1 MASFLFVPYSVA
13 GHVHPMLPVMAEL
26 AARGERVRALV
37 GAAFADAVRD
47 AGAAAI
53 GLDAVPDVFVPERF
67 VGAAALRFAVGRA
80 RRPGT
85 NARAARVLAREVRC
99 SRPDLM
105 VLDPMIGWA
114 ERVARRSG
122 VPSALFSTTFAVN
135 ENVCAVVD
143 GAPRWVS
150 RLRPIVRRYRYPQRL
165 VLVNAVPDL
174 QPAADRLAGE
184 VHLVGPLLRARHPD
198 REMLELHVP
207 HGHRVLY
214 VSPGTVYARRTAFF
228 HAIMDAFVDAPWL
241 VVLATGQLDPDALG
255 STPSNVVVRR
265 QVPQALVLDHSD
277 VFLTHAG
284 MNSSLE
290 GLAAGVPMAL
300 APRSREQRFLA
311 RRLVT
316 LGVGAYIDVRR
327 GNPLR
332 LRQAITALADD
343 PGVRAAASG
352 WREHLK
358 ITDGPRL
365 AANLLS
371 GSVRA
376 PGADSG

>member
-1 MASFLFVPYSVA
+1 
-13 GHVHPMLPVMAEL
+13 MLPVMAEL
-26 AARGERVRALV
+26 AARGEGVRALV
-37 GAAFADAVRD
+37 GTAFADAVRD
-47 AGAAAI
+47 AGAEAI
-53 GLDAVPDVFVPERF
+53 VLDAVPDVFVPERF
-67 VGAAALRFAVGRA
+67 VGAAAVRFAVGRI

-85 NARAARVLAREVRC
+85 NARAARALAREVRR
-99 SRPDLM
+99 SRPDVM

-114 ERVARRSG
+114 DRVARRSG

-135 ENVCAVVD
+135 DDVCAVVD
-143 GAPRWVS
+143 GTPRWVS
-150 RLRPIVRRYRYPQRL
+150 RLRPIVRRYRYPHRL

-174 QPAADRLAGE
+174 QPAAGRLAGD
-184 VHLVGPLLRARHPD
+184 VHLVGPLQRSRHSD
-198 REMLELHVP
+198 REMLELQVP
-207 HGHRVLY
+207 RGHRVLY
-214 VSPGTVYARRTAFF
+214 VSPGTVYARGMAFF
-228 HAIMDAFVDAPWL
+228 HAIADAFADAPWL
-241 VVLATGQLDPDALG
+241 VVLATGHLDPDALG

-265 QVPQALVLDHSD
+265 QVPQPLVLDHSD

-316 LGVGAYIDVRR
+316 LGVGAHIDVRQ
-327 GNPLR
+327 GDPQA

-343 PGVRAAASG
+343 PAVRAAATG

-358 ITDGPRL
+358 ATDGPRL
-365 AANLLS
+365 AADLLS
-371 GSVRA
+371 ANVRA
-376 PGADSG
+376 SGAGSG